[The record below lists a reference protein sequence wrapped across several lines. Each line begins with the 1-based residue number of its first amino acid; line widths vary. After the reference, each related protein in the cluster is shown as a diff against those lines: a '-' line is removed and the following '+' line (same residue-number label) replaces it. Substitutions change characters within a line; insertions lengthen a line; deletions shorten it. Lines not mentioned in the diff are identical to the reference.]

1 MKQILTLVI
10 LSFHAITYSHETY
23 FAFAEI
29 EYKDDCSCLE
39 ISIKVSSHDLN
50 SIAEN
55 KIENFQSLES
65 ALNDKKQITDIVEN
79 IIFQGFQISQ
89 HEKFTQ
95 LIYEG
100 FELNNDGNCYFF
112 FRSEEI
118 DNESINVRFDL
129 FMSSYTE
136 QQNKLIYRNSRES
149 NETYSFFIFNRQT
162 NIQL

>member
-10 LSFHAITYSHETY
+10 LSIHALTYSHETY
-23 FAFAEI
+23 FAFAEM
-29 EYKDDCSCLE
+29 EYNDDCACLE

-55 KIENFQSLES
+55 KIENYQSLES
-65 ALNDKKQITDIVEN
+65 ALNDNKQITDIVEN

-89 HEKFTQ
+89 HEKFAQ
-95 LIYEG
+95 LFYEG

-118 DNESINVRFDL
+118 DIELINVRFDL
-129 FMSSYTE
+129 FMNTYTE
-136 QQNKLIYRNSRES
+136 QQNKLIYRDSKES
-149 NETYSFFIFNRQT
+149 KETYSFFLFKRQT
-162 NIQL
+162 DIQL

>member
-1 MKQILTLVI
+1 MKQIITIII
-10 LSFHAITYSHETY
+10 LSFHAFTFSHETY
-23 FAFAEI
+23 FAFAEM
-29 EYKDDCSCLE
+29 EYNDDCSCLE

-55 KIENFQSLES
+55 KIEDFQSLES
-65 ALNDKKQITDIVEN
+65 ALNDKKQIADIVEN
-79 IIFQGFQISQ
+79 ILLQGFEISQ

-95 LIYEG
+95 LFYEG
-100 FELNNDGNCYFF
+100 YELNNDGNCYFF

-129 FMSSYTE
+129 FMSTYTE
-136 QQNKLIYRNSRES
+136 QQNKLIYRNGRES

-162 NIQL
+162 DILL